1 MKFVIKEEVDML
13 ITGHH
18 RLLPSEHHAY
28 TKAMR
33 KRVAIGKEVIARRK
47 EMARVLNK
55 HMGNKN
61 IIEKG
66 RIIE

>member
-33 KRVAIGKEVIARRK
+33 KRIAIGKEAIARRK
-47 EMARVLNK
+47 EMARVINK
-55 HMGNKN
+55 HSSLIA

-66 RIIE
+66 RITE